1 MIKKNIFYLIILLCS
16 CSNNENAKLNEHQSM
31 IIPNDLV
38 AYDKANFK
46 LDTAYVENKR
56 FSGYLFGLDPTS
68 NDTISK
74 IAYIDGLMNG
84 ICKIW
89 YGKNHLM
96 EEREFKNG
104 AKHGHQVAYWENGK
118 KKFEFTAVN
127 DAYEGELREWNV
139 KGDLIHLATFKNGQ
153 EEGPQKMWYDNGKI
167 RANYVMRK
175 GKRYGLLGT
184 KNCVNVS
191 DSVFIVK

>member
-1 MIKKNIFYLIILLCS
+1 MKKRWVYILWILSS
-16 CSNNENAKLNEHQSM
+16 CMGEKTSELVKEKPP
-31 IIPNDLV
+31 IPPEKYV
-38 AYDKANFK
+38 TSSIASFK
-46 LDTAYVENKR
+46 LDTAYVTGKR
-56 FSGYLFGLDPTS
+56 FSGYLFTIDQTT

-74 IAYIDGLMNG
+74 IGYLDGLMAG

-89 YGKNHLM
+89 YRKNQLL
-96 EEREFKNG
+96 EEREFKDG
-104 AKHGHQVAYWENGK
+104 AKNGLQVAYWENGK
-118 KKFEFTAVN
+118 IKFEFTAVN

-139 KGDLIHLATFKNGQ
+139 NGDLIHLGTYKNGQ

-167 RANYVMRK
+167 RANYIMRN

-191 DSVFIVK
+191 DSIFVVK